1 MSAAVSYER
10 TRENLEHLGMSA
22 ALAALDST
30 LEAGQKNERLAVEVL
45 DELLQIE
52 RAARFERRIQTNLR
66 LSGLPA
72 RKTLDAFD
80 FSAAPDVP
88 RKTVEELMT
97 LRFLHQ
103 GENIL
108 FLGPCGV
115 GKTHLATGIALQA
128 VEAGHRVYFL
138 TLHDLALKARKERAR
153 DRLEDLMRN
162 LVRPEL
168 LVLDEIGYLPLS
180 QEDAT
185 FLFEVTNKR
194 YQQGRSIILTSNKSY
209 GRWDEFFPDPVLATA
224 LLDRLLHHATTVN
237 IRGESYRLR
246 HRRAAGFSDHLNAEK
261 ESAP

>member
-1 MSAAVSYER
+1 MSAALSYAR
-10 TRENLEHLGMSA
+10 VRENLEHLAMSA
-22 ALAALDST
+22 SLAALDSV
-30 LEAGQKNERLAVEVL
+30 LERGQKEEKLVVEVL

-52 RAARFERRIQTNLR
+52 RSARFERRIQTNLR
-66 LSGLPA
+66 LAGLPA
-72 RKTLDAFD
+72 RTSLDSFD
-80 FSAAPDVP
+80 FTAAPDVP
-88 RKTVEELMT
+88 RKTLEELMT

-115 GKTHLATGIALQA
+115 GKTHLATALALQA
-128 VEAGHRVYFL
+128 IESGHRVYFL

-153 DRLEDLMRN
+153 DRLEDLMRH

-168 LVLDEIGYLPLS
+168 LILDEIGYLPLS

-185 FLFEVTNKR
+185 FLFEVVNKR
-194 YQQGRSIILTSNKSY
+194 YQQARSIILTSNKSF

-246 HRRAAGFSDHLNAEK
+246 HRRNAGLTDPSSPGK
-261 ESAP
+261 EPTP

>member
-10 TRENLEHLGMSA
+10 ARENLEHLGMSA

-30 LEAGQKNERLAVEVL
+30 LEAAQKQEKLAVEVL

-52 RAARFERRIQTNLR
+52 RSARFERRIQTNLR

-72 RKTLDAFD
+72 KKTLDSFD
-80 FSAAPDVP
+80 FKAAPDVP
-88 RKTVEELMT
+88 KKTVEELMT

-108 FLGPCGV
+108 LLGPCGV
-115 GKTHLATGIALQA
+115 GKTHLATALALQA
-128 VEAGHRVYFL
+128 IEAGHRVYFL

-153 DRLEDLMRN
+153 DRLEELMRH

-168 LVLDEIGYLPLS
+168 LVLDEIGFLPLG

-224 LLDRLLHHATTVN
+224 LLDRLLHHATTLN

-246 HRRAAGFSDHLNAEK
+246 HRRAAGLGDPPITRK